1 MDVLFEFS
9 NIDNKKMK
17 KLAESESLSAF
28 FDRVA
33 IGGAVMSQRIGY
45 GESQV
50 SGLVESYG
58 LRGEWTIGIAG
69 SGDLSDIL
77 EWFSGRATMKIE
89 PAVSGLYVRLD
100 GGSVTAAALIEA
112 VGRAVQI
119 LSVQSAATTT
129 FYTSGGIPVEMYYR
143 PPLSYYDNFQLSRM
157 DGDTLFQLER
167 QLIE

>member
-45 GESQV
+45 GESQI

-58 LRGEWTIGIAG
+58 LRGGWTIGIAG

-129 FYTSGGIPVEMYYR
+129 FYTGGGIPVEMYYR
-143 PPLSYYDNFQLSRM
+143 PPLSYYDNFQLSQM

>member
-1 MDVLFEFS
+1 MDVLFEFA
-9 NIDNKKMK
+9 NIDSKKMK
-17 KLAESESLSAF
+17 KLAESKPLSAF
-28 FDRVA
+28 FDRVTT
-33 IGGAVMSQRIGY
+33 GGAVMGQRIGY
-45 GESQV
+45 GESQM
-50 SGLVESYG
+50 SGLVESYE
-58 LRGEWTIGIAG
+58 LRGGWTIGIAG